1 MPSREKRKY
10 HRLPK
15 SYRVEAKE
23 FCFPMT
29 SQPFVEFA
37 CADISAGGLCVE
49 SKASFKQGDKLQ
61 VRICVPRLNKFMP
74 GFFKFYENDAE
85 QFINAIVEVAWVE
98 TKSTCH
104 LLGLRFLDLDQ
115 DMATA
120 IKGLINSAIRD
131 EHRRKEIKT
140 SSGLNDQ

>member
-1 MPSREKRKY
+1 MPGRDKRKY

-23 FCFPMT
+23 FRFPMT
-29 SQPFVEFA
+29 SQPYVEIT

-49 SKASFKQGDKLQ
+49 SRNPFKQGDRLQ

-85 QFINAIVEVAWVE
+85 QFVNAIVEVAWVE
-98 TKSTCH
+98 PESSH
-104 LLGLRFLDLDQ
+104 YLIGLRFLDLDQ

-120 IKGLINSAIRD
+120 ITGLINNAIRD
-131 EHRRKEIKT
+131 ADRRKELK
-140 SSGLNDQ
+140 NQPEVV

>member
-23 FCFPMT
+23 FRFPMT
-29 SQPFVEFA
+29 SQPFVEVA

-49 SKASFKQGDKLQ
+49 SKTSFKQGDRLQ

-85 QFINAIVEVAWVE
+85 QFVNAIVEVAWVE
-98 TKSTCH
+98 AESAH
-104 LLGLRFLDLDQ
+104 YLLGLRFLDLDQ

-120 IKGLINSAIRD
+120 IKGLISNAIRD
-131 EHRRKEIKT
+131 EHRRKEIK
-140 SSGLNDQ
+140 SASENL